1 MAERK
6 DILESALDAGFT
18 VIDAATIGLV
28 KRSDEAEMCD
38 FALKYNVT
46 QNDLC
51 NTALDIPLKTC
62 SRQFTI
68 DDIYEFDVQTIEDDE
83 TMYRAGYYSLAGRAI
98 PTTASELVTD
108 IVTTNASNY
117 SEISDGTTGGRVLAI
132 RPGGIQIAHTATGQ
146 IACHVF
152 MVAAGLISGV
162 KDITGTELTAITQT
176 FTNVSMSIPGAE
188 GVATWDIYLIN
199 RIITPGT
206 YSYSM
211 F

>member
-51 NTALDIPLKTC
+51 NTALDIPLKSC

-83 TMYRAGYYSLAGRAI
+83 TMYRAGFYSLDGRAI
-98 PTTASELVTD
+98 PTTASDLVTD

-117 SEISDGTTGGRVLAI
+117 SQITGGRAVAV

-162 KDITGTELTAITQT
+162 KDVTGTELSAITQT
-176 FTNVSMSIPGAE
+176 FTNVSMTIPG
-188 GVATWDIYLIN
+188 VDTTTWDIYLIN

>member
-68 DDIYEFDVQTIEDDE
+68 DDIYEFDVQTIEDDQ
-83 TMYRAGYYSLAGRAI
+83 TMYRAGYYTLSSPNNRAI
-98 PTTASELVTD
+98 PITASELVDDIKTD
-108 IVTTNASNY
+108 NASNY
-117 SEISDGTTGGRVLAI
+117 SQITGGRAVAV
-132 RPGGIQIAHTATGQ
+132 RPGGIQITHTGQ

-162 KDITGTELTAITQT
+162 KDVTGTELTAITQT
-176 FTNVSMSIPGAE
+176 FTNVSMSISGAPN
-188 GVATWDIYLIN
+188 VATWDIYLIN

>member
-83 TMYRAGYYSLAGRAI
+83 TMYRAGFYSLASPSRTI

-117 SEISDGTTGGRVLAI
+117 SQITGGRAVAV

-162 KDITGTELTAITQT
+162 KDVTGTELSAITQT
-176 FTNVSMSIPGAE
+176 FTNVSMTIPG
-188 GVATWDIYLIN
+188 VDTTTWDIYLIN

>member
-6 DILESALDAGFT
+6 DILESALDSGFT

-83 TMYRAGYYSLAGRAI
+83 TMYRAGYYSLVGRAI
-98 PTTASELVTD
+98 PTTATELVTD

-117 SEISDGTTGGRVLAI
+117 SQITGGRAVAV

-162 KDITGTELTAITQT
+162 KDVTGTELTAITQT
-176 FTNVSMSIPGAE
+176 FTSVSMTIPG
-188 GVATWDIYLIN
+188 VDTTTWDIYLIN

>member
-6 DILESALDAGFT
+6 DILESALDAGFA
-18 VIDAATIGLV
+18 VIDAASIGLV
-28 KRSDEAEMCD
+28 NRSDEAEMCD

-83 TMYRAGYYSLAGRAI
+83 TMYRAGYYILSGRAI

-117 SEISDGTTGGRVLAI
+117 SQITGGRAKAVE
-132 RPGGIQIAHTATGQ
+132 PGGIEITHTANGQ

-162 KDITGTELTAITQT
+162 KDVTGTELSAITQT
-176 FTNVSMSIPGAE
+176 FTSVSMTIPGITTT
-188 GVATWDIYLIN
+188 TWDIYLIN

>member
-83 TMYRAGYYSLAGRAI
+83 TMYRAGCYSLAARAI

-117 SEISDGTTGGRVLAI
+117 SQITGGRAQAVS
-132 RPGGIQIAHTATGQ
+132 PGGIEITHTAPGQ

-162 KDITGTELTAITQT
+162 KDVTGTELSAITET
-176 FTNVSMSIPGAE
+176 FTNVSMTIPGITTT
-188 GVATWDIYLIN
+188 TWDIYLIN

>member
-51 NTALDIPLKTC
+51 NTALDIPLKSC

-83 TMYRAGYYSLAGRAI
+83 TMYRAGFYSLISPSSRAI

-117 SEISDGTTGGRVLAI
+117 SQITGGRAVAV

-162 KDITGTELTAITQT
+162 KDVTGTELTAITQT
-176 FTNVSMSIPGAE
+176 FTSVSMTIPG
-188 GVATWDIYLIN
+188 VDTTTWDIYLIN

>member
-6 DILESALDAGFT
+6 DILESALDAGFA
-18 VIDAATIGLV
+18 VIDAANIGLV

-51 NTALDIPLKTC
+51 NTALDIPLRTC
-62 SRQFTI
+62 SRQFAI

-83 TMYRAGYYSLAGRAI
+83 TMYRAGFYSLDGRAI
-98 PTTASELVTD
+98 PTTASDLVTD

-117 SEISDGTTGGRVLAI
+117 SEINDGTTSGRVLAI
-132 RPGGIQIAHTATGQ
+132 RPGGIKITHTT

-162 KDITGTELTAITQT
+162 KDVTGTELSAITQT
-176 FTNVSMSIPGAE
+176 FTNVSISNPTIPG
-188 GVATWDIYLIN
+188 TDTTIWDIYLIN